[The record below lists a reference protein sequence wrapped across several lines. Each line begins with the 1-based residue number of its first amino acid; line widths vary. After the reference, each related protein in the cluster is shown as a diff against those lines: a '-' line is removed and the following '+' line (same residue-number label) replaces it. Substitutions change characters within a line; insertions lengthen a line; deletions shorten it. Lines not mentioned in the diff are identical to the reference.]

1 VTLAD
6 GSREEVDLVL
16 LAVGIHPN
24 LEIPTALGLPSEAG
38 GVVLDEGLRAAEG
51 VYCAGD
57 IALHRHP
64 VLGRA
69 IRVEHW
75 EVAKG
80 QGRGIASS
88 VAREHAS
95 YSTLPYFWSDQ
106 YDVSLEYRGNA
117 SGMDGLVWRGDRE
130 ALSFSVFYIRDGLVD
145 AVLSVND
152 AATNKAGAA
161 LIRSRRRV
169 DAAALADPAVDLA
182 ELNSVSA

>member
-1 VTLAD
+1 M
-6 GSREEVDLVL
+6 VL
-16 LAVGIHPN
+16 LGVGIDPN
-24 LEIPTALGLPSEAG
+24 LEVPIALGLPTESG

-57 IALHRHP
+57 IAFHRHP
-64 VLGRA
+64 ILGRA

-80 QGRGIASS
+80 HGGGVAAS
-88 VAREHAS
+88 VARQHRP

-117 SGMDGLVWRGDRE
+117 SGMDEFVWRGDRD
-130 ALSFSVFYIRDGLVD
+130 ALSFSVFYLRDGLVE

-152 AATNKAGAA
+152 ASTNEAGGA
-161 LIRSRRRV
+161 LVESRRPV
-169 DAAALADPAVDLA
+169 QAAALADPAVDLA
-182 ELNSVSA
+182 QLASVPA

>member
-1 VTLAD
+1 
-6 GSREEVDLVL
+6 
-16 LAVGIHPN
+16 
-24 LEIPTALGLPSEAG
+24 
-38 GVVLDEGLRAAEG
+38 DEGLRAAEG
-51 VYCAGD
+51 VYCGGD

-88 VAREHAS
+88 VAREHAP

-106 YDVSLEYRGNA
+106 YDVSLEYRGSA
-117 SGMDGLVWRGDRE
+117 SGMDQLVWRGDRD
-130 ALSFSVFYIRDGLVD
+130 ALRFSVFYMRDGLIE

-152 AATNKAGAA
+152 ADTNQAGGE
-161 LIRSRRRV
+161 LIGNRRAV
-169 DAAALADPAVDLA
+169 DPSVLADPGADLA
-182 ELNSVSA
+182 ELASVPR